1 MALPDLNWRFVGT
14 RAFVGGNLVAA
25 QDALYDLGIAVT
37 YADGTARVPGT
48 GSAWTWAR
56 EQSVGTTVA
65 CYGNP
70 PVNALAFRYII
81 GGTVGLSAPTVLTPD
96 GAAIANCLY
105 YGMQRNAGAYTTWTS
120 ATPFTNA
127 GFSGYWRATR
137 TFATLMDSV
146 SMWESQETC
155 AIQWGLSSNGS
166 TSTTGFGALIDP
178 LSTNASNAESDG
190 RLYMMFG
197 SGSTSATSAT
207 WASLTGGSSGGS
219 WGTGGSASGG
229 NHSGVFA
236 PGTAVMYGGAG
247 GQTTHFGTFL
257 QGSGFSSTDGAT
269 PLINLVIQQ
278 GNVGTIYLGQS
289 RQWYITED
297 QPSRIALKL
306 GASTSGWICG
316 SSLGTATNCVI
327 LTY

>member
-14 RAFVGGNLVAA
+14 RVFTGGDIVAGLNSA
-25 QDALYDLGIAVT
+25 YDLGIATT
-37 YADGTARVPGT
+37 YADGTTRTPGT

-81 GGTVGLSAPTVLTPD
+81 GGTTGASAPTMLTPD
-96 GAAIANCLY
+96 TFLANVIN

-127 GFSGYWRATR
+127 GFSGYWRGTR
-137 TFATLMDSV
+137 AFSVLMDSV

-155 AIQWGLSSNGS
+155 AIQYGVSSTGA
-166 TSTTGFGALIDP
+166 TSTIGFGALIDP
-178 LSTNASNAESDG
+178 LSANASNAESDG
-190 RLYMMFG
+190 RLYMIFG
-197 SGSTSATSAT
+197 SGSTGATSAV
-207 WASLTGGSSGGS
+207 WAAVAGGSANGS
-219 WGTGGSASGG
+219 WGSGGLAAGG
-229 NHSGVFA
+229 NHAGVFA

-247 GQTTHFGTFL
+247 AQSYRLGTFL
-257 QGSGFSSTDGAT
+257 QSAPFNSTNGAT
-269 PLINLVIQQ
+269 PLVSVVITTSA
-278 GNVGTIYLGQS
+278 GLFLGQS

-297 QPSRIALKL
+297 QPSRVALNL
-306 GASTSGWICG
+306 GASASGYICG
-316 SSLGTATNCVI
+316 AVIGTPANCVI
-327 LTY
+327 LTP

>member
-1 MALPDLNWRFVGT
+1 MALTDLNWRFVGT
-14 RAFVGGNLVAA
+14 RVFVGGDLVAGLNA
-25 QDALYDLGIAVT
+25 AYDLGIAVT

-81 GGTVGLSAPTVLTPD
+81 GGTVGASAPTMLTTD
-96 GAAIANCLY
+96 TFLANCIN

-127 GFSGYWRATR
+127 GFSGYWRGTR

-146 SMWESQETC
+146 SMWESQEGC
-155 AIQWGLSSNGS
+155 AIQYGLSSNGS
-166 TSTTGFGALIDP
+166 TSTIGFGALIDP
-178 LSTNASNAESDG
+178 LSAAAANAESDG

-197 SGSTSATSAT
+197 AGSSGPTSAS
-207 WASLTGGSSGGS
+207 WASLAGGLANGS
-219 WGTGGSASGG
+219 WGSGGPASGG
-229 NHSGVFA
+229 NHAGVFA

-247 GQTTHFGTFL
+247 AQTYRFGTFL
-257 QGSGFSSTDGAT
+257 QSSPFNSTNGAT
-269 PLINLVIQQ
+269 PLIPVVITTSA
-278 GNVGTIYLGQS
+278 GLYLGQS
-289 RQWYITED
+289 RQWYLTED
-297 QPSRIALKL
+297 QPSRVALKL
-306 GASTSGWICG
+306 GAATSGWICG
-316 SSLGTATNCVI
+316 ATIGVPANCVI
-327 LTY
+327 LTP